1 VWIASKTPG
10 TLTDLG
16 VPNTHHIRRAGE
28 HPAVNLT
35 ELRGKAAVLA
45 TLLRSVGEGGSGP
58 IMQDHFSKALALS
71 ITDDIAGLP

>member
-1 VWIASKTPG
+1 VYQIHTIYDGLANTPAS
-10 TLTDLG
+10 
-16 VPNTHHIRRAGE
+16 
-28 HPAVNLT
+28 NLT

-45 TLLRSVGEGGSGP
+45 TLLRSVEEGGSGP

>member
-1 VWIASKTPG
+1 VYQIHTIYDGLA
-10 TLTDLG
+10 
-16 VPNTHHIRRAGE
+16 NT
-28 HPAVNLT
+28 PAVNLT

-58 IMQDHFSKALALS
+58 IMQHHPSKTLDLS